1 MLPYCKIDLIVA
13 PKKMQFRAG
22 TLPHWWKC
30 DKKDSVWVKQIKV
43 FCYIKPQNKLWINSK

>member
-1 MLPYCKIDLIVA
+1 MLPYCKIDLLEV